1 MTNEFYKLGDVERTL
16 GMPISPL
23 CDRRKDTDVAKN
35 QLGFLRFVC
44 RPFYAAVAMELP
56 SHSKALERL
65 DANLAGTR
73 EAVARTVFANTYL
86 DVTLAYSERSARR
99 RRPQC

>member
-1 MTNEFYKLGDVERTL
+1 MSLSLILCSNPRLDSVKPWLLHERATRRVTDEFYKLGDVERTL

-23 CDRRKDTDVAKN
+23 CDRRKDTDIAKS

-65 DANLAGTR
+65 DANLR
-73 EAVARTVFANTYL
+73 EWEKR
-86 DVTLAYSERSARR
+86 
-99 RRPQC
+99 